1 MNEPAASNLVEFTVS
16 ELAGAL
22 KVAIED
28 QFGYVRVR
36 GEVSGYRGPHG
47 SGHVYF
53 SIKDASAKIDAVIWR
68 GVFAR
73 MRVKPQE
80 GMEVIASG
88 KITTFPG
95 KSSYQILVERIEPA
109 GIGALMALL
118 EDRRRRL
125 AAEGLFDAAR
135 KQLIPYLPTIVGVI
149 TSPSGAVIRD
159 ILHRIADRFPRRVLI
174 WPVRVQGETSAD
186 EIVAAL
192 AGFNGLSRHGPVPRP
207 DVLILARGGGSLED
221 LLSFNDEG
229 VVRAAADSDIPLI
242 AAVGHESDWTLVD
255 YAADLRAPTP
265 TGAAEMC
272 VPVRSELLHKVN
284 DIGRRLIAAGLR
296 DLKRRRI
303 ELRSADRLLPSPD
316 ELVAIPRQRFDRAA
330 GRSAAALSNV
340 LTRRRATLLALA
352 ARLAPYA
359 PQTRLARL
367 SERLSALRAS
377 LARAPKASLA
387 SRRHRQDVVLARF
400 SALLRGRLTLA
411 RDQRQRLI
419 ALAGRLPAAW
429 SARLRGARATS
440 DNLGKLLATLGYR
453 HVLARGFVL
462 VRDTAGRPLRLASQ
476 LAAEE
481 RLDLEFSDGH
491 VEAIVGATARP
502 VAAPAPRRPA
512 RPPDQGQ
519 GQLF

>member
-1 MNEPAASNLVEFTVS
+1 MNEPAVSNIVEFSVS

-36 GEVSGYRGPHG
+36 GEISGYRGPHG

-53 SIKDASAKIDAVIWR
+53 SIKDANAKIDAVIWR

-73 MRVKPQE
+73 MRVKPQD
-80 GMEVIASG
+80 GMEVVASG

-109 GIGALMALL
+109 GVGALMALL

-135 KQLIPYLPTIVGVI
+135 KQLIPYLPETVGVI

-159 ILHRIADRFPRRVLI
+159 IIHRIADRFPRRVLI
-174 WPVRVQGETSAD
+174 WPVRVQGETSAG

-192 AGFNGLSRHGPVPRP
+192 AGFNGLSRRGPVPRP

-242 AAVGHESDWTLVD
+242 AAVGHETDWTLVD
-255 YAADLRAPTP
+255 FAADLRAPTP

-272 VPVRSELLHKVN
+272 VPVRSELLHKVS
-284 DIGRRLIAAGLR
+284 DIGRRLMAAGLR
-296 DLKRRRI
+296 DLKRRRSD
-303 ELRSADRLLPSPD
+303 LRAAGRLLPSPD
-316 ELVAIPRQRFDRAA
+316 ELIGVPRQRFDRAA
-330 GRSAAALSNV
+330 ERSPALLSNL
-340 LTRRRATLLALA
+340 LTRRRGTLLALA
-352 ARLAPYA
+352 ARLQPYA
-359 PQTRLARL
+359 PQARLARL
-367 SERLSALRAS
+367 SERLSAISAR
-377 LARAPKASLA
+377 LALAPKIGLGRC
-387 SRRHRQDVVLARF
+387 RRRQEIVTARF
-400 SALLRGRLTLA
+400 DGLLRGRIHFG
-411 RDQRQRLI
+411 RDQRQRMSE
-419 ALAGRLPAAW
+419 LARRLSGAVAAQ
-429 SARLRGARATS
+429 LRGQRAIS
-440 DNLGKLLATLGYR
+440 DGLGKLLVTLGYR
-453 HVLARGFVL
+453 QVLARGFVL
-462 VRDTAGRPLRLASQ
+462 IRDVSGRPLRLASQ
-476 LAAEE
+476 VVAEQ

-491 VEAIVGATARP
+491 VDAIAAAARP
-502 VAAPAPRRPA
+502 SAAPPRRPA
-512 RPPDQGQ
+512 RQRDQGQ